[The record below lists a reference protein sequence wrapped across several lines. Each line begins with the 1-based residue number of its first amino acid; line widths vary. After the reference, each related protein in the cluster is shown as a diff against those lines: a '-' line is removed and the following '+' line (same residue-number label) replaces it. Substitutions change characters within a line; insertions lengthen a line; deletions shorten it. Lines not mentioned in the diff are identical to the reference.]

1 LLKNQYIFGS
11 VHKSAE
17 NQDRDGILQE
27 KQFVYVPKYDI
38 LMGKRNC
45 PGAPGRGIGLC
56 PDGCCDSSRCPC
68 PGGAENGTVSGEFL
82 MEGKLKTWK
91 KTASVF

>member
-1 LLKNQYIFGS
+1 LLKNKYIFGS

-17 NQDRDGILQE
+17 NRERNGKLQE

-45 PGAPGRGIGLC
+45 PGAPGRGTGLC
-56 PDGCCDSSRCPC
+56 GGRCCDSPRCPF
-68 PGGAENGTVSGEFL
+68 PEGRYGAGNRGNF
-82 MEGKLKTWK
+82 GKEVEEKWK
-91 KTASVF
+91 KTTSVF